1 MTLDL
6 FVTNLSSIYVL
17 GVTTQNGATQEGKI
31 TSSRTAVI
39 E

>member
-17 GVTTQNGATQEGKI
+17 GVTTQNGATQEGKKNHEQPD
-31 TSSRTAVI
+31 SRD
-39 E
+39 